1 MVIVQKILFF
11 LKIYIDITDK
21 KRIIVSIDYLTQ
33 LYRLADNALYEAKKK
48 DEIKLLSI
56 KLRRN
61 F

>member
-1 MVIVQKILFF
+1 MVIVLKILFF